1 MFSLKDQQPP
11 TLCPPL
17 SPVVFHIG
25 FGKQP
30 RYRHLGILP
39 FPPAPVPKLNWVWR
53 LNSFLRQGVLE
64 VGRLPVEGPGRGGMI
79 SRGPGRV
86 PSPWWRPHPAQSST
100 VSKSEPPGV
109 PNPSFLL
116 ILNSRNPIIVR
127 NLNHRCP
134 RESWAAS
141 FGTISQEQTLSCTP
155 PSFKSHRVS

>member
-1 MFSLKDQQPP
+1 
-11 TLCPPL
+11 
-17 SPVVFHIG
+17 
-25 FGKQP
+25 
-30 RYRHLGILP
+30 
-39 FPPAPVPKLNWVWR
+39 
-53 LNSFLRQGVLE
+53 
-64 VGRLPVEGPGRGGMI
+64 MI

-141 FGTISQEQTLSCTP
+141 WAASFGAISQEHPLSCTP
-155 PSFKSHRVS
+155 SFFKSHRVS